1 MQTSIPCSF
10 MRGGTS
16 RGPFF
21 LASDLP
27 QDPELR
33 NRVLLAAMGSAG
45 HGQIDGIGGGTPLTS
60 KVAIIGPSTHP
71 RAQIDYLFAQ
81 VAVDRPVVDTSPNC
95 GNMLSGVAAFAIER
109 GLVQASDPLTTV
121 VVHNVNTSTL
131 IEVLQETPGGRV
143 RYDGD
148 AAIDGVPG
156 TAAAVR
162 LNFLDAAGAITGEL
176 LPTGNPVDDI
186 IGIPVSLI
194 DMAMPVMVVAAESVG
209 KTGFESPDEL
219 DRDSEFKHRI
229 EALRLIAGP
238 MMGLGDVAGRVIPKV
253 ALVARDEHGNLVTRY
268 FTPQTA
274 HTSLAVTGAVCLAA
288 TAAIPG
294 TVAHDLVPVA
304 PPGGLITIRHPKGQF
319 TVDLE
324 VRATNRGVDLGR
336 ASVIRTTRKLF
347 DGAVQVPHRVWPD
360 PVPLAAE

>member
-1 MQTSIPCSF
+1 
-10 MRGGTS
+10 
-16 RGPFF
+16 
-21 LASDLP
+21 
-27 QDPELR
+27 
-33 NRVLLAAMGSAG
+33 
-45 HGQIDGIGGGTPLTS
+45 
-60 KVAIIGPSTHP
+60 
-71 RAQIDYLFAQ
+71 

-109 GLVQASDPLTTV
+109 GLIAASDPLTTV

-143 RYDGD
+143 HYDGD
-148 AAIDGVPG
+148 ASIDGVPG
-156 TAAAVR
+156 TAAPVR

-176 LPTGNPVDDI
+176 LPTGNAVDDI

-209 KTGFESPDEL
+209 KTGFETPDDL

-238 MMGLGDVAGRVIPKV
+238 MMGLGDVAGRVVPKV

-294 TVAHDLVPVA
+294 TVANELVPVA

-347 DGAVQVPHRVWPD
+347 DGAVQVPRRVWPD